1 MMSRRIF
8 TDLAVSLSILFIS
21 LGSAFA
27 AASGTIQGSVRDE
40 QTGDELPGANVLI
53 VGTSMGASTDLN
65 GNFVI
70 RNVPPG
76 SYELRTTYIGY
87 KARETTVEVVKGRNT
102 KVELK
107 LQAVGIQGKEVVV
120 TAQANGQNQ
129 AINQQLSS
137 NQIVNVVSA
146 ARIQELPDANAA
158 ESLGRLPGVSVL
170 RSGGE
175 ADEVV
180 IRGMAPKFNEIEI
193 NGVRLNSSNQ
203 NNSSVNLSM
212 ISSNMLEGMEV
223 KKTVTPDMNA
233 DVIGGVVNLELR
245 EAHVVTPGVPVFNL
259 TAQGGYNGLSDATNK
274 FNNYKYV
281 GSVEDRFFNNKFGV
295 FAQADVERRNL
306 SSDQLGASYSNL
318 GDQPNTY
325 LTQGLSLDNIP
336 SNRERYDGAL
346 VLDYRLPEGTL
357 KFSNFL
363 STGTTNTQDRG
374 EYFGIAGGSG
384 SNIHN
389 YSMAYTT
396 STLSVITNAIHFQY
410 QLPIFH
416 VNAVLSHAYT
426 EDKNPNDWA
435 VTFQQGSA
443 GLGGLINLPNINPQ
457 EIPSAANN
465 DLALT
470 YLNNVV
476 NYNSFSGARSLSA
489 RLDLKFNANLSDEIT
504 SVIKFGGAYRY
515 ETRDYYYNTTGSEGL
530 GLASARYVDSL
541 IASHFSALGPYVN
554 TTQLPMAPFLD
565 PSYSYANF
573 LKGAGNYPM
582 IYPLSYGMLSN
593 LTSFLGENATLIEQN
608 PLASASYFH
617 DQFNS
622 TTNNYNGHENQS
634 AVYVMATINLGPEL
648 TLIPGVRYQDLQ
660 TIYTGVQGIE
670 TTASGLGGPYNHY
683 DTTVTENHG
692 YLLPDVA
699 LQYKPLTWFSIRLSY
714 TNTLAYPD
722 YQAIIPRIDVSTG
735 GSIAWNNSQ
744 LSPSRSTNYDAYFS
758 FYNNSIGLL
767 TIGGFAKRISKMI
780 FPYTYYV
787 LPGEALN
794 YFPQGLIASA
804 PAPTG
809 NYQVNTFV
817 NDNIPAVD
825 YGFELDWE
833 THFWYLPHPFDGLI
847 LDVNYTHVFSQEK
860 YPYVNTEKIGRSL
873 VYVDTSYVDPLLYQ
887 PDNIAN
893 LSLGYDYQGF
903 SIRASMIY
911 QDKIFAGTNFYSY
924 LRTTT
929 AAYTRWDISAKQ
941 DLPWPGLQLYGDV
954 SNINGENDVNVIQAS
969 TGVPQSE
976 QSYGMTADLGLRL
989 KF

>member
-1 MMSRRIF
+1 MLRRII
-8 TDLAVSLSILFIS
+8 TALTISMSVLFLS
-21 LGSAFA
+21 LGPAFA
-27 AASGTIQGSVRDE
+27 AGSGTIQGSVKDE
-40 QTGDELPGANVLI
+40 QSGDPLPGANVLL

-70 RNVPPG
+70 RTVPSG
-76 SYELRTTYIGY
+76 SYTLRTTYIGY
-87 KARETTVEVVKGRNT
+87 KAKETSVKVAPGENL

-175 ADEVV
+175 ADQVV

-193 NGVRLNSSNQ
+193 NGVRVNSSNQ
-203 NNSSVNLSM
+203 NNSSVDLSM

-223 KKTVTPDMNA
+223 KKTVTPDMDA

-245 EAHVVTPGVPVFNL
+245 EAHVVKPGVPEFNL
-259 TAQGGYNGLSDATNK
+259 TAQGGYNGLADATNK

-281 GSVEDRFFNNKFGV
+281 ASAEDRFFNDKFGV

-318 GDQPNTY
+318 GDQANTY
-325 LTQGLSLDNIP
+325 LTQGLNLDNIP
-336 SNRERYDGAL
+336 SNRERYDGAF

-363 STGTTNTQDRG
+363 STGTTNSQDRG
-374 EYFGIAGGSG
+374 EYFGIAGSAG

-389 YSMAYTT
+389 YSLAYTS
-396 STLSVITNAIHFQY
+396 STLSVITNSLRFQY

-416 VNAVLSHAYT
+416 VNVELAHAYT
-426 EDKNPNDWA
+426 ESKDPNDWT
-435 VTFQQGSA
+435 VSFQQGSA
-443 GLGGLINLPNINPQ
+443 GLGGLINQPDINP
-457 EIPSAANN
+457 ELLPKTANN
-465 DLALT
+465 DLAQT
-470 YLNNVV
+470 FLNNIV

-489 RLDLKFNANLSDEIT
+489 RLDLEMNANLSDEIT

-515 ETRDYYYNTTGSEGL
+515 ETRNYYYNTTGSEGL

-541 IASHFSALGPYVN
+541 IARHFSALGPYVN
-554 TTQLPMAPFLD
+554 TTQLPMAPFVD

-573 LKGAGNYPM
+573 LKGGGNYSM

-593 LTSFLGENATLIEQN
+593 LTSYLGQNAALIEQN

-622 TTNNYNGHENQS
+622 TTNNYNGHEDQG
-634 AVYVMATINLGPEL
+634 AAYVMATINMGPQL
-648 TLIPGVRYQDLQ
+648 TLIPGVRYQYLQ
-660 TIYTGVQGIE
+660 TTYTGVQGIE
-670 TTASGLGGPYNHY
+670 NTASGLGGPYNHY
-683 DTTVTENHG
+683 DTTVTQNHG
-692 YLLPDVA
+692 YWLPDVA
-699 LQYKPLTWFSIRLSY
+699 LEYKPLTWFSVRLAY
-714 TNTLAYPD
+714 THTLAYPD

-767 TIGGFAKRISKMI
+767 TAGGFLKRISNMI
-780 FPYTYYV
+780 FPYSFYV
-787 LPGEALN
+787 LPGEALQ
-794 YFPQGLIASA
+794 YFPQGLVASA

-809 NYQVNTFV
+809 NYQVFTFV
-817 NDNIPAVD
+817 NDTIPAVD

-833 THFWYLPHPFDGLI
+833 THFWYLPHPFDGLV
-847 LDVNYTHVFSQEK
+847 LDINYTHVFSQEK
-860 YPYVNTEKIGRSL
+860 YPYVNTVKVGRSL
-873 VYVDTSYVDPLLYQ
+873 TYVDTSYVDPLLYQ

-893 LSLGYDYQGF
+893 LSLGYDYRGF
-903 SIRASMIY
+903 SIRVSMIY
-911 QDKIFAGTNFYSY
+911 QDKIFSGTNFYSY

-941 DLPWPGLQLYGDV
+941 DLPWQGLQLYGDL
-954 SNINGENDVNVIQAS
+954 SNINSENDVSVIQAP
-969 TGVPQSE
+969 TGVPQSV
-976 QSYGMTADLGLRL
+976 QSYGMTADLGLRVKL
-989 KF
+989 